1 MFYSQINCRNFIL
14 FLFYWQQV
22 RQALDDE
29 IAAISTNLND
39 NLKIRERKQS
49 LYSLQHVYKSLKKLS
64 SILSMETFME
74 NPSKIDILEQAAIEL
89 NQLKFHMSRCKSD
102 ISVDQEKVCIFC
114 RKKIAVKSQINQSL

>member
-1 MFYSQINCRNFIL
+1 MHYKIAICNLPF
-14 FLFYWQQV
+14 FYWQQV

-39 NLKIRERKQS
+39 NLKLRERKQS
-49 LYSLQHVYKSLKKLS
+49 LHSLQHVYKSLKKLS

-102 ISVDQEKVCIFC
+102 ISIDQEKVCIF
-114 RKKIAVKSQINQSL
+114 